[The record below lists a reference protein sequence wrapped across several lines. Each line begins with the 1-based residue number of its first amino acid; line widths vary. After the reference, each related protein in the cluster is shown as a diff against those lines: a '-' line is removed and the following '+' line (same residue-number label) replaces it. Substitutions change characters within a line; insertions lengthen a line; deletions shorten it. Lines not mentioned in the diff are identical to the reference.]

1 MPVQQVFP
9 QAMGP
14 AIITVSELNHS
25 VAVLFERNLPLC
37 WIRGEISNFTR
48 AASGHWYFTLKDSG
62 AQVRSVMFR
71 GRAQYAGFM
80 PREGDKVEVRATV
93 GLYEPRG
100 DYQINV
106 EALRR
111 AGVGN
116 LFEAFLQLKE
126 KLAAEGAFDASRKRP
141 VPRFVQQIGI
151 VTSLQAAALA
161 DVLASLARRAP
172 HVRVVLYPVPVQG
185 TEAAARIVQAL
196 ILAGRRAEC
205 ELLLL
210 VRGGGSI
217 EDLWCFNEEIVG
229 RAILASP
236 IPVIAGIGH
245 ETDFTIADF
254 CADLRAATPTA
265 AAELAVTASRDWQAT
280 VQALG
285 ASAQRAMQRCMQQAW
300 QRVDFLARR
309 LQSPAILISRERL
322 KLQAL
327 ANRLDHA
334 KQAPL
339 LRARQRLTQLA
350 NRLNTQIPQTAP
362 QRARLDRLQQA
373 MQHAFALQQQGRRQA
388 LEALAAQLEL
398 LNPQRT
404 LARGYA
410 IVRDAQGEIVREP
423 QQLNAGTIIELQLS
437 EGNARIGIA
446 SVQNMPK

>member
-9 QAMGP
+9 SASLP
-14 AIITVSELNHS
+14 AVITVSELNHS
-25 VAVLFERNLPLC
+25 VAVLLERNLPLC

-48 AASGHWYFTLKDSG
+48 AASGHWYFTLKDGG

-71 GRAQYAGFM
+71 SRAQYAGFM

-126 KLAAEGAFDASRKRP
+126 KFAAEGAFDAARKRP
-141 VPRFVQQIGI
+141 VPRFVRQIGI
-151 VTSLQAAALA
+151 ITSLQAAALA

-172 HVRVVLYPVPVQG
+172 HVRVVLYPAPVQG
-185 TEAAARIVQAL
+185 AEAAARIVQAL
-196 ILAGRRAEC
+196 LLAGRRAEC

-265 AAELAVTASRDWQAT
+265 AAELAVSASSEWQAT

-285 ASAQRAMQRCMQQAW
+285 ASAQRAMQRRLQQAW
-300 QRVDFLARR
+300 QRVDYLARR

-339 LRARQRLTQLA
+339 LHARQRLTQLA
-350 NRLNTQIPQTAP
+350 NRLNAQIPQTAP
-362 QRARLDRLQQA
+362 QRARLARLQQA
-373 MQHAFALQQQGRRQA
+373 MQHAFALQQQRRRQA

-410 IVRDAQGEIVREP
+410 IVRDAQGKIVRQP
-423 QQLNAGTIIELQLS
+423 QQLQAGTIMELQLS
-437 EGNARIGIA
+437 EGSTRIGIA
-446 SVQNMPK
+446 SVQTVPK